1 MTTEITELK
10 RIDQPALPPA
20 PRGRVA
26 LKWLPAVLPVA
37 LCAAL
42 ARHLPRWIYMWLL
55 AASIFAAAKW
65 VTIVDARP
73 WRDVSW
79 RRMTAYLFLWP
90 GLDFRRFQKDRS
102 QQAPT
107 VGEWIWACAKTL
119 VGAALVWGVLL
130 SLPPAHPI
138 LIGWMGMLGIAFVL
152 HFGLFHILSNVWR
165 AAGCNAPPLMTNPIQ
180 AASLAEFWGSRWNK
194 AFHDIVAPHVFAPL
208 ARRFGTATAVLAVF
222 LFSGLL
228 HEMVISLP
236 ARGGFGLPTLYFT
249 VQGAGLLGER
259 SRLGR
264 KLGLGR
270 GFRGWLFTA
279 VVSGGPAYWL
289 LHPIFLRHV
298 ILPMLRAVGAI

>member
-1 MTTEITELK
+1 ME
-10 RIDQPALPPA
+10 RPALAPA
-20 PRGRVA
+20 RRGRLA

-37 LCAAL
+37 LCAAA
-42 ARHLPRWIYMWLL
+42 ARPLPGWIYMWLL
-55 AASIFAAAKW
+55 AASIFAGAKW
-65 VTIVDARP
+65 VTIVNALP

-90 GLDFRRFQKDRS
+90 GLDFRGFQKDRRPE
-102 QQAPT
+102 APS

-119 VGAALVWGVLL
+119 FGAALVWGVLRC
-130 SLPPAHPI
+130 LPAAHPI
-138 LIGWMGMLGIAFVL
+138 LTGWMGMLGILFVL

-165 AAGCNAPPLMTNPIQ
+165 TAGFHAPPLMTNPIR
-180 AASLAEFWGSRWNK
+180 ATSLAGFWGDRWNT
-194 AFHDIVAPHVFAPL
+194 AFNDIAAPHVFAPL

-249 VQGAGLLGER
+249 MQGAGLLGER

-270 GFRGWLFTA
+270 GFRGWLLTA
-279 VVSGGPAYWL
+279 VVTGGPACWL
-289 LHPIFLRHV
+289 LHPTFVRHV
-298 ILPMLRAVGAI
+298 MLPMLRAIGAV